1 MNNFQFYNFFFPDK
15 SHPNSTTMI
24 GLVKN
29 LSAPTSYKRKFVT
42 SGGITTQGNTGLI
55 VVIDIYRFRGG
66 VNII

>member
-1 MNNFQFYNFFFPDK
+1 
-15 SHPNSTTMI
+15 MI

-42 SGGITTQGNTGLI
+42 SGITTQGNTGLI
-55 VVIDIYRFRGG
+55 VVIDIYRSRGG